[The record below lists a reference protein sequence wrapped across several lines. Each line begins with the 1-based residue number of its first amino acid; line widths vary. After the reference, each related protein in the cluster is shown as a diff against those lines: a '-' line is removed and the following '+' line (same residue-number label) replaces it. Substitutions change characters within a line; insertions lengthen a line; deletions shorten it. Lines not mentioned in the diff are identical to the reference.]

1 MGNTKLNYEP
11 VVNVSL
17 AKQISERILESITDG
32 TLKAD
37 DQLPTE
43 EVLASQFQVSR
54 PTIREALKRLAA
66 QSLIRSR
73 RGPSGG
79 TFVNRPSIVDASS
92 SLSTSTSLLVSL
104 GEFSI
109 PEILE
114 ARRGLELLCVQ
125 HAVER
130 RDEAELNML
139 EEELLIQKNQSISD
153 TEFCDSDVRFHRILA
168 DATHNSVLQFI
179 MFSVIEAL
187 QPIENMVVFRVRD
200 RKVVISQHQK
210 MVDALKQR
218 DETSASEAVKEQT
231 VYLNE
236 RFQFAQKM
244 RKEKR
249 AK

>member
-1 MGNTKLNYEP
+1 MKKNKINYEP
-11 VVNVSL
+11 IFSVSL
-17 AKQISERILESITDG
+17 AKQISERILESIKDG

-43 EVLASQFQVSR
+43 YELASQFQVSR

-73 RGPSGG
+73 RGPAGG
-79 TFVNRPSIVDASS
+79 TFVNRPSYDEASS
-92 SLSTSTSLLVSL
+92 NLSTSTALLVSM

-114 ARRGLELLCVQ
+114 ARNDLELLCVQ

-130 RDEAELNML
+130 RNEAELKIL
-139 EEELLIQKNQSISD
+139 EQELLLQKDQNISD
-153 TEFCDSDVRFHRILA
+153 IEFCASDVRFHRVLA
-168 DATHNSVLQFI
+168 DATHNPVLQFI

-200 RKVVISQHQK
+200 REVIISQHQK
-210 MVDALKQR
+210 MLDALRRQDGALA
-218 DETSASEAVKEQT
+218 DEAIREQT

-236 RFQFAQKM
+236 QFETAQQLRQQNKIN
-244 RKEKR
+244 
-249 AK
+249 

>member
-92 SLSTSTSLLVSL
+92 NLSTSTSLLVSL

-130 RDEAELNML
+130 RVEAELNML

-168 DATHNSVLQFI
+168 DATHNPVLQFI

-200 RKVVISQHQK
+200 RKVVLSQHQK

>member
-1 MGNTKLNYEP
+1 MKKNKINYEP
-11 VVNVSL
+11 IFSVSL
-17 AKQISERILESITDG
+17 AKQISERILESIKDG

-37 DQLPTE
+37 DQLSTE
-43 EVLASQFQVSR
+43 HELASQFQVSR

-73 RGPSGG
+73 RGPAGG
-79 TFVNRPSIVDASS
+79 NFVNRPSYDDASS
-92 SLSTSTSLLVSL
+92 NLSTSTALLVSM

-114 ARRGLELLCVQ
+114 ARRDLELLCVQ

-139 EEELLIQKNQSISD
+139 KEELLIQKKQSISD

-168 DATHNSVLQFI
+168 DATHNPVLQFI

-200 RKVVISQHQK
+200 RKVVINHHQK
-210 MVDALKQR
+210 MIDALTQR
-218 DETSASEAVKEQT
+218 DEASATEAIKEQT
-231 VYLNE
+231 IYLTE

-244 RKEKR
+244 RKEER